1 MSKTVNILG
10 ETPKEQWLNAISI
23 FDLAIG
29 ANIET
34 ALEKLDEGWEAEEMR
49 DPLETALMVL
59 NDYTAEMQ
67 RLVEGV
73 FDD

>member
-1 MSKTVNILG
+1 MTKTVNILG
-10 ETPKEQWLNAISI
+10 DTPKQQWLNAISI

-59 NDYTAEMQ
+59 NNYTEEMM